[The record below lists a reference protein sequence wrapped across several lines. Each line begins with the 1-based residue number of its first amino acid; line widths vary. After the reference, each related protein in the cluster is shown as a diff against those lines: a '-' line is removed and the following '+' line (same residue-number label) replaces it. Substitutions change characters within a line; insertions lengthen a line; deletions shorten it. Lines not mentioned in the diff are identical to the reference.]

1 MSRIVTCLDCPMYQ
15 TGGRCRHK
23 KKDVGAL
30 QPACDY
36 ALTINDKFNPED
48 KTDTMHDMNTAKTD
62 ILPETPQTKLCKKC
76 GKVLPLE
83 AFGKKK
89 GTKDGLQNW
98 CKPCTTKQVCD
109 ARRARKAAQ
118 NEPKGEP
125 AKSTQPV
132 IQPTPE
138 PIREPISNP
147 VTAVLEIPDYLL
159 AGELRR
165 RGWDVKA
172 TRTTIE
178 EL

>member
-15 TGGRCRHK
+15 TGGYCRHL

-30 QPACDY
+30 QPVCDY

-48 KTDTMHDMNTAKTD
+48 KTD

-76 GKVLPLE
+76 GKELPLE

-98 CKPCTTKQVCD
+98 CKPCTTKQILD
-109 ARRARKAAQ
+109 ARHRKKAAQ
-118 NEPKGEP
+118 NEPKEKP

-132 IQPTPE
+132 IQPKPE
-138 PIREPISNP
+138 PIREPIFNP